1 MKHLCAL
8 AILLALLLVA
18 GCSQPVK
25 IDGTSQDRYE
35 ATLLE
40 MTMDMSEAELK
51 TFFKDVGEV
60 VARDLVTTDVAKMSI
75 EEIDK
80 RKMDALHGM
89 TLDDIRRTAKVMRP

>member
-1 MKHLCAL
+1 MKQLGAL
-8 AILLALLLVA
+8 AVLLALLLV

-35 ATLLE
+35 ATLLQ
-40 MTMDMSEAELK
+40 MTRDMSEAELK
-51 TFFKDVGEV
+51 TFFKDAGEV

-89 TLDDIRRTAKVMRP
+89 TLDDIRRTAKSLRP